1 MCAFVSFGHT
11 FCHVGF
17 LFACFE
23 LIFFFFFWFEKEI
36 MQSWVGREVG
46 KNLVNIGAGVNDNQN
61 IMCEEN

>member
-1 MCAFVSFGHT
+1 
-11 FCHVGF
+11 
-17 LFACFE
+17 
-23 LIFFFFFWFEKEI
+23 